1 MGHPSPS
8 FGWLFCTISWSRFSF
23 FFPFLETLYIQQ
35 RINPRLMTAL
45 LDSKLQLS
53 LVMKIDS
60 PVNRA
65 FRVGCSCKR
74 CFRPLPTNRLLAAAR
89 CEESRN
95 RLSFARYAF
104 YRSSLRL
111 SSSITTIVKNAL
123 KRRKG
128 KTSRGLYI
136 IMFLDH
142 YCSERHLGQTFA
154 LTMAVF
160 VFIFAWFWK

>member
-1 MGHPSPS
+1 
-8 FGWLFCTISWSRFSF
+8 
-23 FFPFLETLYIQQ
+23 
-35 RINPRLMTAL
+35 MTAL

-74 CFRPLPTNRLLAAAR
+74 CFRPLPTDRLLVAAR

-95 RLSFARYAF
+95 RLSFTRYAF
-104 YRSSLRL
+104 YHSSLRL

-128 KTSRGLYI
+128 ETLPLHNNDSWLLLKDILDKRPLSQWLFS
-136 IMFLDH
+136 FLFLPDFEKMLKQ
-142 YCSERHLGQTFA
+142 CQNLNSTIS
-154 LTMAVF
+154 
-160 VFIFAWFWK
+160 IFFLELFLFQLLFYNLCCLNYA